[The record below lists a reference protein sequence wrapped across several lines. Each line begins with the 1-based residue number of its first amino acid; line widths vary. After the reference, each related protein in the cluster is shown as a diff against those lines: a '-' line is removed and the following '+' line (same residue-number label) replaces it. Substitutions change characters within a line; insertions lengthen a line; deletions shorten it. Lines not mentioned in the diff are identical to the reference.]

1 MIRINLVAGERKAVK
16 VAGGGGGRTFQ
27 IGQKV
32 TVAGIFLL
40 IVTVLLIG
48 WRYLA
53 VAQDQAQLTRDI
65 DAARREE
72 TRLGDVLK
80 QVADFQAA
88 EAQLQARIALI
99 KELKQGQAAPVH
111 MIDQISHALPEMTWL
126 TTLKQVGYEVT
137 IEGRCLA
144 LTSLSDFVRNLE
156 ASRYFKRPVDIIET
170 AVMPSTPDKPDL
182 IRFVVRGTFQ
192 MAGIESTPVVT
203 AVAKPGAKPG
213 ATPAAKPAAKAA
225 RGGN

>member
-1 MIRINLVAGERKAVK
+1 MIRINLTAGERKAVK
-16 VAGGGGGRTFQ
+16 VTSGGGGGRTFQ

-32 TVAGIFLL
+32 TVAGMFLL

-88 EAQLQARIALI
+88 EVQLQARIALI
-99 KELKQGQAAPVH
+99 KELKQGQSAPVH
-111 MIDQISHALPEMTWL
+111 MIDQVSLALLEMTWL
-126 TTLKQVGYEVT
+126 VSLKQVGYDVT

-144 LTSLSDFVRNLE
+144 LTSLSDFVNNLE

-170 AVMPSTPDKPDL
+170 SVMPSVLNKPDL
-182 IRFVVRGTFQ
+182 IKFVIKGTFQ
-192 MAGIESTPVVT
+192 MAGIQAIPVGTP
-203 AVAKPGAKPG
+203 AAKPKPGAKP
-213 ATPAAKPAAKAA
+213 TAKPAAKGA